1 VNKPPLDELPSP
13 PSGKCGW
20 PWTQGDPAVHSL
32 PAAENTRL
40 PRISVVMPSFNQGPF
55 IEASIRSVL
64 LQGYDDLEFIVVDA
78 GSTDETVEIIKKY
91 EPWLSYWVS
100 EPDRGQSDALRKG
113 FARSTGEVLAWLNSD
128 DIYCPGALFSVGQ
141 YYSRYPDTGLLYGD
155 SEVIDA
161 QGKVTDSIK
170 GHDGDLK
177 LLLTRNIIPQPSAFF
192 SRYALDKAG
201 GINADLHFIMDYEL
215 WIRMMLQGIQLHHI
229 PQILSRFRWY
239 QISKSGSYSTQFGY
253 EYLAFIE
260 RTMRYSQDERFLKNR
275 LDAFHYAFTMIMA
288 CNRQGAE
295 DQDILKALTLWTN
308 HLEEYRTDY
317 ANNPKLW
324 SDSLYRIGD
333 AYCIQGDIRKG
344 RDYFFKSIGVNKINN
359 MALLGWLVSC
369 MGHNLYSKYARTWR
383 GLAMLK
389 RHWR

>member
-1 VNKPPLDELPSP
+1 MRSPAVADFPLPSH
-13 PSGKCGW
+13 GKSGW
-20 PWTQGDPAVHSL
+20 PWTQDGPAVHSL

-40 PRISVVMPSFNQGPF
+40 PRISVVMPSFNQGSF
-55 IEASIRSVL
+55 IEESIRSVL
-64 LQGYDDLEFIVVDA
+64 LQGYADLEFIIIDG

-91 EPWLSYWVS
+91 EPWLSFWIS
-100 EPDRGQSDALRKG
+100 EPDGGQADALQKG
-113 FARSTGEVLAWLNSD
+113 FARATGAILAWLNSD
-128 DIYCPGALFSVGQ
+128 DIYCPGALSSVGQ
-141 YYSRYPDTGLLYGD
+141 YYSRYPETGLLYGD

-161 QGKVTDSIK
+161 QGNVIDSIK
-170 GHDGDLK
+170 GQDGDLE

-192 SRYALDKAG
+192 SRYAFDKAG

-215 WIRMMLQGIQLHHI
+215 WIRMMLKGIKLHYI
-229 PQILSRFRWY
+229 PQLLSRFRWY

-260 RTMRYSQDERFLKNR
+260 RTMRCSQDERFLKNR

-288 CNRQGAE
+288 CNRQGA
-295 DQDILKALTLWTN
+295 DDKDILKALTLWTN
-308 HLEEYRTDY
+308 HLEKYRTDY
-317 ANNPKLW
+317 TNNPKLW

-344 RDYFFKSIGVNKINN
+344 RNYFLKSIGVNKINN
-359 MALLGWLVSC
+359 MALLGCLVSC
-369 MGHNLYSKYARTWR
+369 MGHNLYSKYARAFR

-389 RHWR
+389 KHWR